1 MTYSFSGAAAS
12 FENNLLAL
20 ENNVLRARFA
30 VCGGRLTLL
39 ALENKEYALALTSDG
54 TPEEAAC
61 AFSTD
66 DLLGEASPHLSARL
80 KWSDGE
86 IPREAQF
93 SLFPSLPFIGIRFFA
108 DGAYQKE
115 ADPILTCALPSPHVL
130 LKSVTLYDKTDRED
144 MLVTEDVRPLYKNG
158 VHTAFRGN
166 LFFAEDRVSGLT
178 LAMIKDAPTFSSAVK
193 HDGFDLIAEGTKSLT
208 LVGTGADGTAPGRH
222 ELYGAT
228 VGLGKHMEEAYKSWF
243 RAMYKGE
250 DKLFVM
256 SNTWGDRSQDSA
268 VSESFMM
275 GEIDRAACIGVD
287 IVQID
292 DGWQKGATANSKVA
306 SGGVWEGYYAC
317 DPDFWKPNPSR
328 FPRGLAPVAAYAKEK
343 GVELGLWFS
352 PDSSDEFQNHEKDA
366 ETILSL
372 WRTYGIRTFKLDG
385 VNLPSKRAETNFLSL
400 LTALVSGSEGK
411 IRFNLDITAQNRLGY
426 LYQKSFG
433 TLFVENRYTDWGNYY
448 PHNTLKNLWC
458 LSRYF
463 PTEKFQF
470 ELLNPERNKDKY
482 PNDPFAPYL
491 YDIDYE
497 FASVMLAD
505 PLVWMEMT
513 HLSDENTEKLR
524 KIVALWREHREKL
537 RRATVFPI
545 GDMPSGQAFTGFQ
558 AVCGKEG
565 YLVLFRESTLSPT
578 AAYSL
583 PRPAGK
589 LTLLASNGE
598 VSARCDR
605 SSLEM
610 TMQKPRTYAFYHYEI

>member
-1 MTYSFSGAAAS
+1 M
-12 FENNLLAL
+12 
-20 ENNVLRARFA
+20 
-30 VCGGRLTLL
+30 
-39 ALENKEYALALTSDG
+39 
-54 TPEEAAC
+54 
-61 AFSTD
+61 
-66 DLLGEASPHLSARL
+66 
-80 KWSDGE
+80 
-86 IPREAQF
+86 
-93 SLFPSLPFIGIRFFA
+93 
-108 DGAYQKE
+108 
-115 ADPILTCALPSPHVL
+115 
-130 LKSVTLYDKTDRED
+130 
-144 MLVTEDVRPLYKNG
+144 
-158 VHTAFRGN
+158 
-166 LFFAEDRVSGLT
+166 
-178 LAMIKDAPTFSSAVK
+178 
-193 HDGFDLIAEGTKSLT
+193 
-208 LVGTGADGTAPGRH
+208 
-222 ELYGAT
+222 
-228 VGLGKHMEEAYKSWF
+228 
-243 RAMYKGE
+243 
-250 DKLFVM
+250 
-256 SNTWGDRSQDSA
+256 
-268 VSESFMM
+268 
-275 GEIDRAACIGVD
+275 
-287 IVQID
+287 
-292 DGWQKGATANSKVA
+292 
-306 SGGVWEGYYAC
+306 
-317 DPDFWKPNPSR
+317 
-328 FPRGLAPVAAYAKEK
+328 
-343 GVELGLWFS
+343 ELGLWFS
-352 PDSSDEFQNHEKDA
+352 PDSSGEFKNHEKDA

-372 WRTYGIRTFKLDG
+372 WRAYGIRTFKLDG
-385 VNLPSKRAETNFLSL
+385 INLPSKRAETNFLSL

-565 YLVLFRESTLSPT
+565 YLVLFRESTLPPP

-589 LTLLASNGE
+589 LTWLASNGE
-598 VSARCDR
+598 VSARCDG

-610 TMQKPRTYAFYHYEI
+610 TAQKPRTYAFYQYEI